1 MKKRV
6 NLLILTLLI
15 SIIYAGCNGNSDN
28 MLSDNS
34 PQPTPTLALSP
45 TPLPT
50 AGNLEDQQLKTVDD
64 LINSMTL
71 EEKVGQIFIVAFRE
85 DSSSHPITSLDATTK
100 QQIHDFNPGGV
111 VLFSENIDTIPQTQK
126 LIKDMQ
132 ENSKIPMFIA
142 VDEEGGRISRIGN
155 NPKIHSTKIPSAN
168 IIGLADDPE
177 LAYQAGTVLGKEL
190 SSLGFNMNFAPVAD
204 VNTNPQNPVIGD
216 RAYGSDPYNVG
227 SIVQEISKG
236 MQDQGVCSV
245 LKHFPGHGDTSLD
258 SHHGQVV
265 INHDIERIRQIELIP
280 FEKGIQSGA
289 DGVMTAHIML
299 PNIIGEDLPSTL
311 SGEILTGLLRKEL
324 GHEKLIITDAM
335 NMKAISSYWSSSEA
349 AVMAFMAG
357 ADIILMPSSLGE
369 AYNGVLEAVK
379 NGQITEERLNESLQ
393 RILTVKFQRNIIGN
407 RKSALDPEIV
417 LGCREHQY
425 IVEKIEQKAG
435 YND

>member
-15 SIIYAGCNGNSDN
+15 SITYTGCNGNSDN
-28 MLSDNS
+28 LPPDNS
-34 PQPTPTLALSP
+34 PQPTPTLAVSP

-50 AGNLEDQQLKTVDD
+50 EGNPEERQLKTVVD

-85 DSSSHPITSLDATTK
+85 DSSSHPITSLDAITK

-155 NPKIHSTKIPSAN
+155 NPKMHSTRIPPAN

-216 RAYGSDPYNVG
+216 RSYGSDPYKVG
-227 SIVQEISKG
+227 TIVQEISKG

-245 LKHFPGHGDTSLD
+245 LKHFPGHGDTSFD

-265 INHDIERIRQIELIP
+265 INHDIERLRQIELIP

-299 PNIIGEDLPSTL
+299 PNIIGEDLPATL
-311 SGEILTGLLRKEL
+311 SGIILTGLLREEL

-335 NMKAISSYWSSSEA
+335 NMKAISKYWSSSDA

-357 ADIILMPSSLGE
+357 ADIILMPSSLDE
-369 AYNGVLEAVK
+369 AYTGVLEAVK
-379 NGQITEERLNESLQ
+379 NGEITEERLNESLK
-393 RILTVKFQRNIIGN
+393 RILTAKLQRNILGN
-407 RKSALDPEIV
+407 RKPASDPEIV
-417 LGCREHQY
+417 LGCLEHQY

-435 YND
+435 FYD

>member
-1 MKKRV
+1 M
-6 NLLILTLLI
+6 I
-15 SIIYAGCNGNSDN
+15 SNGS
-28 MLSDNS
+28 
-34 PQPTPTLALSP
+34 
-45 TPLPT
+45 
-50 AGNLEDQQLKTVDD
+50 G
-64 LINSMTL
+64 
-71 EEKVGQIFIVAFRE
+71 
-85 DSSSHPITSLDATTK
+85 
-100 QQIHDFNPGGV
+100 
-111 VLFSENIDTIPQTQK
+111 
-126 LIKDMQ
+126 
-132 ENSKIPMFIA
+132 
-142 VDEEGGRISRIGN
+142 
-155 NPKIHSTKIPSAN
+155 
-168 IIGLADDPE
+168 
-177 LAYQAGTVLGKEL
+177 
-190 SSLGFNMNFAPVAD
+190 
-204 VNTNPQNPVIGD
+204 
-216 RAYGSDPYNVG
+216 
-227 SIVQEISKG
+227 
-236 MQDQGVCSV
+236 
-245 LKHFPGHGDTSLD
+245 
-258 SHHGQVV
+258 
-265 INHDIERIRQIELIP
+265 QIELIP

-435 YND
+435 YKINPSIEKFQRFFSLIPKLHSLLLLELEQHMCNHLIHPTKLREFFATVINRRVKKRIVFAPANIVPQQFRRNTFIVIVSSLINTDYFCFIILSESRVEYHADIFIAAF